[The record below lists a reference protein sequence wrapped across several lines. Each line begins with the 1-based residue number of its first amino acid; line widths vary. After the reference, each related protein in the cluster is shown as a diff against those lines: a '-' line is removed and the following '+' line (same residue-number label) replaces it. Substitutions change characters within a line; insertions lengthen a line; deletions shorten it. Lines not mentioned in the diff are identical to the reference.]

1 MRRVNRE
8 KNFNASSRFGYGFQY
23 TPTRA
28 RIENRFLSIQKKKE
42 EEKDGHSKLE
52 ADKLGG

>member
-8 KNFNASSRFGYGFQY
+8 KNFNASSRFGYDFQY